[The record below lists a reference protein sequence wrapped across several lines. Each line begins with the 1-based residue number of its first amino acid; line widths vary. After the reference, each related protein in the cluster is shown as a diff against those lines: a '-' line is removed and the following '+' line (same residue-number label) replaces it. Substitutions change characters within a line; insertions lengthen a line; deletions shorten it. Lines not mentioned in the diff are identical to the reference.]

1 MRDRSRIVLSMNRL
15 DTATRSR
22 VISCLV
28 EGCSLRSTCRM
39 TGVAMNTVLKLVA
52 DLGAVCD
59 DYQDKK
65 LRGLSVK
72 RVQCD
77 EIWSFC
83 YAKERNVPE
92 RFKGQE
98 GYGSVWTWTAI
109 DADTKL
115 MLTWFIGAR
124 DSACA
129 NRFMIDVASRI
140 EGRTQ
145 LTTDGLKAYRWATAL
160 AFPDGSVDY
169 AQLVKVYAGQ
179 SDGSP
184 DSKYSPPVCCGARKE
199 PLRGWPDPDHIS
211 TSFVERQN
219 LTIRMSNRRFT
230 RLTNAHSKKIENHE
244 RATAIMFMFY
254 NFCRPH
260 QTLRQGKVQRTPA
273 MAAGVADHVWA
284 LEEML
289 ALMPEQPKGRVRKI
303 GAPPQSERRLVA
315 GSTAE

>member
-22 VISCLV
+22 VISCLI

-39 TGVAMNTVLKLVA
+39 TGVAMNTVLKLLA
-52 DLGAVCD
+52 DLGQACNV
-59 DYQDKK
+59 YQDKA

-83 YAKERNVPE
+83 YAKDRNVTE

-124 DSACA
+124 DAACA
-129 NRFMIDVASRI
+129 NAFMLDVASRI

-145 LTTDGLKAYRWATAL
+145 LTTD
-160 AFPDGSVDY
+160 
-169 AQLVKVYAGQ
+169 
-179 SDGSP
+179 
-184 DSKYSPPVCCGARKE
+184 
-199 PLRGWPDPDHIS
+199 
-211 TSFVERQN
+211 
-219 LTIRMSNRRFT
+219 
-230 RLTNAHSKKIENHE
+230 
-244 RATAIMFMFY
+244 
-254 NFCRPH
+254 
-260 QTLRQGKVQRTPA
+260 
-273 MAAGVADHVWA
+273 
-284 LEEML
+284 
-289 ALMPEQPKGRVRKI
+289 
-303 GAPPQSERRLVA
+303 
-315 GSTAE
+315 